1 MLFIR
6 ALFYT
11 RVQAT
16 GDQTMPNPTC
26 TEESPGVHVLLVDD
40 NQDFLRAATDLLR
53 RNIDMVVV
61 IAIGGGEQ
69 VIVQA
74 QSLRPQV
81 VLVGLDTPNLMSL
94 DTISRLRMRLPEA
107 IIIVLTMLSG
117 DTYRRAV
124 LFAGAD
130 EVIAKANLSTELLP
144 AIRRFV

>member
-1 MLFIR
+1 
-6 ALFYT
+6 
-11 RVQAT
+11 
-16 GDQTMPNPTC
+16 MPNPTC

>member
-1 MLFIR
+1 
-6 ALFYT
+6 
-11 RVQAT
+11 
-16 GDQTMPNPTC
+16 
-26 TEESPGVHVLLVDD
+26 
-40 NQDFLRAATDLLR
+40 
-53 RNIDMVVV
+53 MVVV